1 MTHMLLP
8 LANGRLVMALEVRRG
23 RTKAAC
29 RRPAPPCV
37 TAPHRSRRLCPRSQ
51 GGYNIAS
58 ISMSAA
64 ACVSVLLGAPPLPLE
79 STVPSDVAIRTVQRV
94 LHKQAKYWSSL
105 RPQFLDP
112 RTYYNDEDTATRPA
126 TGGRPEGTP

>member
-1 MTHMLLP
+1 
-8 LANGRLVMALEVRRG
+8 
-23 RTKAAC
+23 
-29 RRPAPPCV
+29 
-37 TAPHRSRRLCPRSQ
+37 
-51 GGYNIAS
+51 
-58 ISMSAA
+58 MSAA

-112 RTYYNDEDTATRPA
+112 RTYYNDEDVATRPA
-126 TGGRPEGTP
+126 AGGRPEGTFKPAAASIRCSVLRLTGLC